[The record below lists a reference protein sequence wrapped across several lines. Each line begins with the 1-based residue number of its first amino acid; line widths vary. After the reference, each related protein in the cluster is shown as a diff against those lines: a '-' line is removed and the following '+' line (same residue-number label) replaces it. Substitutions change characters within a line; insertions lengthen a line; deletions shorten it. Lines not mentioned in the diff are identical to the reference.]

1 MRSYESLDV
10 FQRSDKLALKI
21 YIITRKFPREELFG
35 ITSQLRRAASSIPT
49 NIVEGYTRNST
60 KEFLQFLN
68 VAKASAAETRY
79 WLGFSGK
86 LGYIKEPELS
96 ELISETEVII
106 KMLTKLVQSLS
117 T

>member
-10 FQRSDKLALKI
+10 FQRADKLALEI
-21 YIITRKFPREELFG
+21 YLITKKFPREELFG
-35 ITSQLRRAASSIPT
+35 IVSQLRRSASSIPV

-68 VAKASAAETRY
+68 ISKASAAETKY
-79 WLGFSGK
+79 WVSFSGK
-86 LGYIKEPELS
+86 IGYIIEPELAS
-96 ELISETEVII
+96 LLDQVEII
-106 KMLTKLVQSLS
+106 VKMMTKLIQSLN